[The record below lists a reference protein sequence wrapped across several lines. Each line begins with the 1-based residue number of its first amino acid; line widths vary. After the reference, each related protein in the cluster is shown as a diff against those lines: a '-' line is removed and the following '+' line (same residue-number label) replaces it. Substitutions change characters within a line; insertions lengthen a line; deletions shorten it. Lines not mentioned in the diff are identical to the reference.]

1 LYLKSIKVRVEV
13 KQVPRILTRLIR
25 AMYGRKCM
33 LHSHVMNREHLAEA
47 HNETIDP
54 IALIRKYGQESFK
67 RLVKLRLREGLTR
80 IDSIAAP

>member
-1 LYLKSIKVRVEV
+1 
-13 KQVPRILTRLIR
+13 
-25 AMYGRKCM
+25 M